1 MKHTPGPWTYYWR
14 TNDDGETDCGVK
26 NYEGV
31 SVCRAPRF
39 QSKEQWEYDARL
51 ITKAPEMYEL
61 LTELEAYFAD
71 RADAEY
77 HTDSPGAVGNEEMSL
92 LVQIQ
97 EVLK

>member
-1 MKHTPGPWTYYWR
+1 MTDK
-14 TNDDGETDCGVK
+14 NLEANLCALEETADK
-26 NYEGV
+26 AM
-31 SVCRAPRF
+31 RRF
-39 QSKEQWEYDARL
+39 GR
-51 ITKAPEMYEL
+51 M
-61 LTELEAYFAD
+61 TEVLRECEAYFAD